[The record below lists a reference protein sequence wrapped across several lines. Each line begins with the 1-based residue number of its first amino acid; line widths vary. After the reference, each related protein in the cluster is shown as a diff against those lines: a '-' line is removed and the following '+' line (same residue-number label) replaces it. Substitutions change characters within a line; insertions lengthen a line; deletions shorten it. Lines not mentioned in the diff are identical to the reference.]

1 MTLLPTNSKSPGHA
15 SSGLNHGSPRRRL
28 RIAAGALFTAMLFSS
43 NALFAS
49 TNVLANPGFE
59 TGTLSSWTGYG
70 NSLVESTNNTYYNG
84 GSGVGASNV
93 LTHSGTRV
101 SKTYG
106 QFQSYTT
113 TSGFYQDGVAAPGSI
128 WSAQGWA
135 LTHHQDQMGVPNTA
149 WIEVRFLDSS
159 HNPTTGTLALYK
171 SATIDPTSL
180 DFTPD
185 IWVNLKVTNQVDIA
199 DSTTVTNTVSSF
211 TAPAGTSY
219 VRYQFVFLQV
229 GGTYAGGSLYV
240 DDTDL
245 EKIAGS
251 DPDITASPAS
261 ATKVVG
267 QSVSLTVSA
276 TGGTTLHYQWRKDGV
291 NLSNG
296 GNVSGATTA
305 TLTLANLAIADSGS
319 YDVVINDNNGTL
331 TSGAATLSVL
341 TADQAANALSNP
353 GFETGSFS
361 SWSTFNGNAIHTTND
376 NYFLTA
382 TPIDVYDGTYV
393 SQIYNAGEYDGFF
406 QDIPAAPGSVWTA
419 DGWGLTPTAD
429 QIAGASTCWIEV
441 TFRNN
446 TGGIISI
453 SKSAVIDTNTTPS
466 TWIYLP
472 VTNQVSLAD
481 NSVIGTSKYLVA
493 PDGTVSVRY
502 QTTYHALSGGSVLFD
517 DLRLLQKIPVTITP
531 SLSGGNMRITFT
543 TRGAATYAVIYKNNL
558 TDANWTT
565 LTTVTGDGSVKTVTD
580 AATGAH
586 RFYQVITQ

>member
-1 MTLLPTNSKSPGHA
+1 MK
-15 SSGLNHGSPRRRL
+15 RM
-28 RIAAGALFTAMLFSS
+28 AAGALFTALLFSA
-43 NALFAS
+43 NALLAS
-49 TNVLANPGFE
+49 TNILGNPGFE
-59 TGTLSSWTGYG
+59 TGSLSSWTGYG

-84 GSGVGASNV
+84 GTAVGASNV
-93 LTHSGTRV
+93 LTHAGTRT
-101 SKTYG
+101 SKSYG

-128 WSAQGWA
+128 WSAQAWA
-135 LTHHQDQMGVPNTA
+135 LTHHQDQMAPGDTA

-159 HNPTTGTLALYK
+159 HSPTTGTLALYK
-171 SATIDPTSL
+171 SQTIDPSSPT
-180 DFTPD
+180 FTPD
-185 IWVNLKVTNQVDIA
+185 VWVNLQATNQIDIA
-199 DSTTVTNTVSSF
+199 DSTTVTNTVSNF

-219 VRYQFVFLQV
+219 IRYQFVLLQT
-229 GGTYAGGSLYV
+229 GGTYAGGSMYV

-276 TGGTTLHYQWRKDGV
+276 TGGSTLHYQWRKGGV
-291 NLSNG
+291 NLTNG
-296 GNVSGATTA
+296 GNVSGATSA
-305 TLTLANLAIADSGS
+305 TLTLSNLAIADSGN
-319 YDVVINDNNGTL
+319 YDVIISDNNGSL

-341 TADQAANALSNP
+341 TPDQAANALGNP
-353 GFETGSFS
+353 GFEAGSFS
-361 SWSTFNGNAIHTTND
+361 SWATFNGNAIHTTND
-376 NYFLTA
+376 NYYLTA

-393 SQIYNAGEYDGFF
+393 AQTYNAGEYNGFF
-406 QDIPAAPGSVWTA
+406 QDVAAAPGSVWTA
-419 DGWGLTPTAD
+419 DGWGLTSSVD

-441 TFRNN
+441 AFRNS
-446 TGGIISI
+446 TGGIIAI

-466 TWIYLP
+466 IWIYLP
-472 VTNQVSLAD
+472 VTNQVSLTD

-493 PDGTVSVRY
+493 PAGTVAVRY
-502 QTTYHALSGGSVLFD
+502 QITYHALSGGSVLFD
-517 DLRLLQKIPVTITP
+517 DLRLVQKIPVTIAP
-531 SLSGGNMRITFT
+531 SVSGGNMRITFP
-543 TRGAATYAVIYKNNL
+543 TRGLATYAVFYKNNL

-580 AATGAH
+580 PANTAH